1 MADKNNTMGERI
13 RELLER
19 KNLTQKDLANKAG
32 ITEAATSH
40 YIKGDR
46 IPRSTV
52 LTKIAIALDTTPEYL
67 LEGIPSDA
75 RGELGYAKRLI
86 ARNVEQMS
94 KKEKLELI
102 EILMGGDN
110 EKRT

>member
-1 MADKNNTMGERI
+1 MRRMKMETSANNMGERI
-13 RELLER
+13 REILE
-19 KNLTQKDLANKAG
+19 KKAMTQRDLANKAG

-46 IPRSTV
+46 VPRSAV
-52 LTKIAIALDTTPEYL
+52 LTKIAIALDTTPEFL
-67 LEGIPSDA
+67 LEGIPSDVK
-75 RGELGYAKRLI
+75 GELGYAKRLI

-102 EILMGGDN
+102 DILMG
-110 EKRT
+110 E